1 MTRSQEAAVDRLALQ
16 FGRVLVAD
24 GYSDGAVRV
33 TAPNGAHWRVG
44 EGGVVRDAGVDFSVD
59 WS

>member
-1 MTRSQEAAVDRLALQ
+1 MTRSQEEAVDRLALQ
-16 FGRVLVAD
+16 FGRLLVAN

-44 EGGVVRDAGVDFSVD
+44 R
-59 WS
+59 